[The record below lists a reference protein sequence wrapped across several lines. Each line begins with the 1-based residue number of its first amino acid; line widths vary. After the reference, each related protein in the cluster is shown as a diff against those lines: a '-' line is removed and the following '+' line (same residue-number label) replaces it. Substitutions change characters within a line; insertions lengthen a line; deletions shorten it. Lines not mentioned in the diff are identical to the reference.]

1 MCEHCGCRGV
11 RPIAELMDEHYVLLD
26 LAGDIRRSLAAGDHP
41 AAEAALRRLA
51 RLLARHVGREER
63 GVLAAVKQQGDF
75 AEAAEKLE
83 DEHTFLDRELD
94 RLDVADPAFPERAL
108 SLLDALAEHID
119 RENLGVF
126 PVAVVTLGAAGWETV
141 GQAHAEQP
149 SFLTDEAA
157 APGPS

>member
-75 AEAAEKLE
+75 AEAAGS
-83 DEHTFLDRELD
+83 T
-94 RLDVADPAFPERAL
+94 PTCWPMCC
-108 SLLDALAEHID
+108 
-119 RENLGVF
+119 
-126 PVAVVTLGAAGWETV
+126 
-141 GQAHAEQP
+141 
-149 SFLTDEAA
+149 
-157 APGPS
+157 APTGPGCVR